1 MENPGDNESL
11 QARGAKSACGGSVK
25 GDNWRPMTSIATRTG
40 DDGTTSLLF
49 NRRVAKNHPRVVACG
64 AVDELSAALG
74 LARATAQDQAAA
86 ERLLAEQ
93 QCLIGV
99 MGELSTD
106 DADRPRLLESKL
118 QRLQPEDLAR
128 LDALVAQMEARR
140 LRFSGWDIP
149 GASLHHGHLH
159 QARAT
164 CRRAERDVA
173 TLRATGAVVPELM
186 AQYLTRLS
194 DVLWLL
200 ASAEQNRVAI
210 DPRDQ

>member
-1 MENPGDNESL
+1 M
-11 QARGAKSACGGSVK
+11 
-25 GDNWRPMTSIATRTG
+25 SIATRTG

-74 LARATAQDQAAA
+74 LARATAPDAAGA

-106 DADRPRLLESKL
+106 DADRARLLESKL
-118 QRLQPEDLAR
+118 QRLQPEDLGR
-128 LDALVAQMEARR
+128 LDGLVAEIEAQRMG
-140 LRFSGWDIP
+140 LSGWDIP
-149 GASLHHGHLH
+149 GASLHHGFLH
-159 QARAT
+159 QGRVI

-173 TLRATGAVVPELM
+173 ALRGTGAVVPELM
-186 AQYLTRLS
+186 AQYLNRLS

-200 ASAEQNRVAI
+200 ASVEQNRVMM
-210 DPRDQ
+210 DQRDK